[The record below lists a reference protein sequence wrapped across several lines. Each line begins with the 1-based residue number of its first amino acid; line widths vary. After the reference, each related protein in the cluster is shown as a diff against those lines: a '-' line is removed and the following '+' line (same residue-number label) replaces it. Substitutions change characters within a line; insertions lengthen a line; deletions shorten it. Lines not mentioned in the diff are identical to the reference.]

1 MSAFAVSKLIF
12 KLTKVIQPIL
22 STFAPFIVF
31 GHSSKLS
38 ITPSPSESFGAA
50 TGAGLATT
58 GAGVS
63 TTGAAFA
70 TFPNGTDNPTL

>member
-1 MSAFAVSKLIF
+1 M
-12 KLTKVIQPIL
+12 

-50 TGAGLATT
+50 TGVAT
-58 GAGVS
+58 GAGFS
-63 TTGAAFA
+63 ATGAGFE
-70 TFPNGTDNPTL
+70 TSPNGTDNPNVYNNVLSP